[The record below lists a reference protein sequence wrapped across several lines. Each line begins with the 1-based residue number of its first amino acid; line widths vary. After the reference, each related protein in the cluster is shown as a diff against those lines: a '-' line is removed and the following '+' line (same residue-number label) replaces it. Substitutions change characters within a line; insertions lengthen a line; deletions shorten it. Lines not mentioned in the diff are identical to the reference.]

1 MKPPSPSPPRDR
13 ELEEGVERR
22 RQQRARWQSEG
33 ERPLAKNLAMIG
45 ALGWLIVV
53 PILAGIFAGR
63 WLDRREGTGI
73 TFTAAF
79 LVAGV
84 VLGAALAWQRMH
96 SP

>member
-1 MKPPSPSPPRDR
+1 MKPSPPSPPPDR
-13 ELEEGVERR
+13 ELEEGIERR
-22 RQQRARWQSEG
+22 RQQRDLWKLEG
-33 ERPLAKNLAMIG
+33 ERPLAQNLAMIG
-45 ALGWLIVV
+45 ALGWLIVI
-53 PILAGIFAGR
+53 PALAGIFAGQ
-63 WLDRREGTGI
+63 WLDRREGTGL

>member
-1 MKPPSPSPPRDR
+1 MKDSSPSPPPDR
-13 ELEEGVERR
+13 ELEEGIERR
-22 RQQRARWQSEG
+22 RQQRDRWKHEG
-33 ERPLAKNLAMIG
+33 ERPVAQNLAMLG
-45 ALGWLIVV
+45 ALGWLIVL
-53 PILAGIFAGR
+53 PALAGVFAGH
-63 WLDRREGTGI
+63 WLDRREGTGL